1 MFRQLKKTLVATA
14 IASLTL
20 GSIGPAFADSADTL
34 PDMGTSAGST
44 LSIGQE
50 MQMGDYYVR
59 QLRGSAPLIN
69 DPLLVQY
76 INGLGMRL
84 VAHANSVRTPFH
96 FYLINNDQINAFA
109 FFGGNVVLHSALF
122 RYSDN
127 ESELASVMAHEISHV
142 TQRHL
147 ARAME
152 DQKRNAPLTWV
163 GALGSILLAMAS
175 PQAGMAALTGTL
187 AGTQQGMISFTRQ
200 NEEEADRIGIQVLQ
214 RSGFDPQAMPMFMGK
229 LLDESRYSTRPPEM
243 LLTHPLPESRL
254 ADARNR
260 ANQMRPV
267 VVQSSADFY
276 LAKARTLGMYTNGDN
291 KLGTDLLN
299 AWDKGNIRQQ
309 HAAQYGRALLA
320 MESNNFD
327 QARKTLQPLLNA
339 DPQNAWYLDLATD
352 IDLGQKK
359 TSDAI
364 NRLKNARELRTNPV
378 LQLNLANALLQG
390 GQPGEAATI
399 LNRYTFTYKEDGNGW
414 DLLAQAEGAL
424 GNRDQELAARAE
436 SMALVGQL
444 EQAISLL
451 SSASSQ
457 VKLGSLQQARYDA
470 RIDQLRDLQA
480 RFRPYQKMLGDP
492 MTDAV
497 KIYHNPRCSKSRET
511 LSLLQSRGIDP
522 EVVLY
527 LETPPDAGTL
537 RQLLQL
543 LGMESPRELMRQ
555 KEDLYKSLNLADP
568 ALSNAALIQA
578 MVDNPKLIERPIV
591 VSRGQARI
599 GRPPEQVL
607 EIVS

>member
-59 QLRGSAPLIN
+59 QLHGSAPLIN

-163 GALGSILLAMAS
+163 GALGSILLAMAI

-480 RFRPYQKMLGDP
+480 RFRPYQKM
-492 MTDAV
+492 
-497 KIYHNPRCSKSRET
+497 
-511 LSLLQSRGIDP
+511 
-522 EVVLY
+522 
-527 LETPPDAGTL
+527 
-537 RQLLQL
+537 
-543 LGMESPRELMRQ
+543 
-555 KEDLYKSLNLADP
+555 
-568 ALSNAALIQA
+568 
-578 MVDNPKLIERPIV
+578 
-591 VSRGQARI
+591 
-599 GRPPEQVL
+599 
-607 EIVS
+607 

>member
-390 GQPGEAATI
+390 GQPGEEATI

-480 RFRPYQKMLGDP
+480 RFRPYQKM
-492 MTDAV
+492 
-497 KIYHNPRCSKSRET
+497 
-511 LSLLQSRGIDP
+511 
-522 EVVLY
+522 
-527 LETPPDAGTL
+527 
-537 RQLLQL
+537 
-543 LGMESPRELMRQ
+543 
-555 KEDLYKSLNLADP
+555 
-568 ALSNAALIQA
+568 
-578 MVDNPKLIERPIV
+578 
-591 VSRGQARI
+591 
-599 GRPPEQVL
+599 
-607 EIVS
+607 

>member
-1 MFRQLKKTLVATA
+1 MFRQLKKTLVATV

-20 GSIGPAFADSADTL
+20 GSLGPAFADSADTL

-84 VAHANSVRTPFH
+84 VSHANSVRTPFH

-309 HAAQYGRALLA
+309 HTAQYGRALLA

-327 QARKTLQPLLNA
+327 QARKTLQPLLSA
-339 DPQNAWYLDLATD
+339 DPQNPWYLDLATD

-359 TSDAI
+359 TGDAI

-470 RIDQLRDLQA
+470 RIDQLRELQA
-480 RFRPYQKMLGDP
+480 RFRPYQKM
-492 MTDAV
+492 
-497 KIYHNPRCSKSRET
+497 
-511 LSLLQSRGIDP
+511 
-522 EVVLY
+522 
-527 LETPPDAGTL
+527 
-537 RQLLQL
+537 
-543 LGMESPRELMRQ
+543 
-555 KEDLYKSLNLADP
+555 
-568 ALSNAALIQA
+568 
-578 MVDNPKLIERPIV
+578 
-591 VSRGQARI
+591 
-599 GRPPEQVL
+599 
-607 EIVS
+607 

>member
-1 MFRQLKKTLVATA
+1 
-14 IASLTL
+14 
-20 GSIGPAFADSADTL
+20 
-34 PDMGTSAGST
+34 
-44 LSIGQE
+44 
-50 MQMGDYYVR
+50 
-59 QLRGSAPLIN
+59 
-69 DPLLVQY
+69 
-76 INGLGMRL
+76 
-84 VAHANSVRTPFH
+84 
-96 FYLINNDQINAFA
+96 
-109 FFGGNVVLHSALF
+109 
-122 RYSDN
+122 
-127 ESELASVMAHEISHV
+127 
-142 TQRHL
+142 
-147 ARAME
+147 
-152 DQKRNAPLTWV
+152 
-163 GALGSILLAMAS
+163 
-175 PQAGMAALTGTL
+175 MAALTGTL

-327 QARKTLQPLLNA
+327 QARKTLQPLLSA

-399 LNRYTFTYKEDGNGW
+399 LNRYTFTNKEDGNGW

-480 RFRPYQKMLGDP
+480 RFRPYQKM
-492 MTDAV
+492 
-497 KIYHNPRCSKSRET
+497 
-511 LSLLQSRGIDP
+511 
-522 EVVLY
+522 
-527 LETPPDAGTL
+527 
-537 RQLLQL
+537 
-543 LGMESPRELMRQ
+543 
-555 KEDLYKSLNLADP
+555 
-568 ALSNAALIQA
+568 
-578 MVDNPKLIERPIV
+578 
-591 VSRGQARI
+591 
-599 GRPPEQVL
+599 
-607 EIVS
+607 

>member
-327 QARKTLQPLLNA
+327 QAHKTLQPLLNA

-390 GQPGEAATI
+390 GLPGEAATI

-480 RFRPYQKMLGDP
+480 RFRPYQKM
-492 MTDAV
+492 
-497 KIYHNPRCSKSRET
+497 
-511 LSLLQSRGIDP
+511 
-522 EVVLY
+522 
-527 LETPPDAGTL
+527 
-537 RQLLQL
+537 
-543 LGMESPRELMRQ
+543 
-555 KEDLYKSLNLADP
+555 
-568 ALSNAALIQA
+568 
-578 MVDNPKLIERPIV
+578 
-591 VSRGQARI
+591 
-599 GRPPEQVL
+599 
-607 EIVS
+607 